1 MSRPKYPDEPI
12 ICSSCSIDSYR
23 LAVRHAP
30 HLPALERAAGLACQ
44 RFGDWYART
53 RYLVS
58 TYTSHHLHFRSLL
71 LSLYIY
77 SLLYSYPLISC
88 LNSPCTDIL
97 SASIAPIVRLKFLI
111 GMNDQS
117 RFLQNLGSILAW
129 ASAEMNVGMLV
140 ANLPACRPLLERM
153 ISRFS
158 SWTGSGSRSF
168 GAGKKSHARGPSRAA
183 TAGASKQYL
192 ELDERPGSTT
202 LQNYLKN
209 GGKTQGTGVETR
221 IYGDLEG
228 DSSLSLD
235 RDDGSQKHIVEKPSS
250 DGFHVNV
257 HKDFKME
264 ISGGKPL
271 PRTPVPG
278 GLV

>member
-1 MSRPKYPDEPI
+1 M
-12 ICSSCSIDSYR
+12 
-23 LAVRHAP
+23 LGH
-30 HLPALERAAGLACQ
+30 
-44 RFGDWYART
+44 WYAWA
-53 RYLVS
+53 RYLVRS
-58 TYTSHHLHFRSLL
+58 SVLQHFR
-71 LSLYIY
+71 YRAD
-77 SLLYSYPLISC
+77 C
-88 LNSPCTDIL
+88 C

-129 ASAEMNVGMLV
+129 ASAEMNIGMLV

-158 SWTGSGSRSF
+158 SWTGSGSRSL
-168 GAGKKSHARGPSRAA
+168 GAGKKSHARGTSRTGAN
-183 TAGASKQYL
+183 GASKQYL
-192 ELDERPGSTT
+192 ELDERPDSTT

-209 GGKTQGTGVETR
+209 GHKTGGTGVETR
-221 IYGDLEG
+221 IYGDLDD
-228 DSSLSLD
+228 DSSDSLD
-235 RDDGSQKHIVEKPSS
+235 RDDGSQKHIVQKPSG

-264 ISGGKPL
+264 VSGSKPL

-278 GLV
+278 DMV